1 MDILTIT
8 LPDAQQAFVDDLVS
22 DGQYASPSDYFA
34 ELVKADQKAKALAK
48 LEALLLEGL
57 EGEATEWTDADWEA
71 LRQRIAEN

>member
-1 MDILTIT
+1 MDALTII
-8 LPDAQQAFVDDLVS
+8 LPDSQQAFVDELVS
-22 DGQYASPSDYFA
+22 EGHYPSPSDYLA
-34 ELVKADQKAKALAK
+34 ALVKADQKAKAQAK